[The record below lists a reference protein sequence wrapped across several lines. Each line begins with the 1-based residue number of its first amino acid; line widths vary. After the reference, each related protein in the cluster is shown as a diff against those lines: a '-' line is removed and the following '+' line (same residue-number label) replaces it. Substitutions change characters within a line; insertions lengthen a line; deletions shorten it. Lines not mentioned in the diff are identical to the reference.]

1 MSNNIQKPV
10 DYYDRIADA
19 LETIAGDDSHV
30 DDESPTMD
38 YYDRIADALEEIAEN
53 PPSGGGGGGGN
64 VGIFTVTFT
73 GDNET
78 GYSCN
83 KTLEEITAAY
93 QNNIVKGIYLLGD
106 VTYILYLNS
115 IDDYQAYFTSIQ
127 VSYDSVMYNY
137 VVNYMSF
144 IVNGDTV
151 QNAQYQFTQN

>member
-53 PPSGGGGGGGN
+53 PPSGGGGGGN

-73 GDNET
+73 GNNET
-78 GYSCN
+78 GYSCD
-83 KTLEEITAAY
+83 KTLEEIIAAY
-93 QNNIVKGIYLLGD
+93 QNNIVKGIYL
-106 VTYILYLNS
+106 
-115 IDDYQAYFTSIQ
+115 
-127 VSYDSVMYNY
+127 
-137 VVNYMSF
+137 
-144 IVNGDTV
+144 
-151 QNAQYQFTQN
+151 